1 MKMLNKI
8 ILFFFLSFPIFLRAQ
23 DFPPMKHFL
32 EGTVVRDICDDGKN
46 IWVAT
51 NGSGVYKYDMKKKK
65 WQNFSKKNKK
75 LSLNFFYTIAANKD
89 FVWAGSSDGLFI
101 YNKKRKRWTKRKF
114 GKGGQLSNWIRDI
127 EYDPYIKAVWIGRFK
142 YLTKYDLRK
151 RRFTDYDLTTNNDVK
166 TNTIKVV
173 KLDGD
178 SLVWFGSEDGLHKY
192 DKSRSIQDE
201 GTMSFYD
208 NNRNYFRG
216 EGDAVSISALLLE
229 QNNIWIGLDE
239 FVTNRNPDYNLGGIY
254 KFDRKNEWIRFDA
267 KNGLRGNGI
276 YDLELTGDYIWAAL
290 YQFSKNTKDIY
301 GRGIALINRITE
313 KVRMLDIKNFPATT
327 YSFHFDG
334 KRLWIGTENG
344 IYLLDFSNEFIENF
358 EKLANDRNSKK

>member
-1 MKMLNKI
+1 MKI
-8 ILFFFLSFPIFLRAQ
+8 AFFFNLLFPILLFSQELSPIEHYLDGMAV
-23 DFPPMKHFL
+23 
-32 EGTVVRDICDDGKN
+32 TDICDNGKE

-51 NGSGVYKYDMKKKK
+51 NGNGIYKYDLKKKK
-65 WQNFSKKNKK
+65 WLNYSTDNKK
-75 LSLNFFYTIAANKD
+75 LSLNFFYSIAANKD

-101 YNKKRKRWTKRKF
+101 YSKKRNKWTKRKF

-127 EYDPYIKAVWIGRFK
+127 EYDPYINAVWIGRFK
-142 YLTKYDLRK
+142 YLTKYDIKK
-151 RRFTDYDLTTNNDVK
+151 RRFTDFDLTTNNDVK

-192 DKSRSIQDE
+192 DKSRSIGDE

-208 NNRNYFRG
+208 NDLNYFRG
-216 EGDAVSISALLLE
+216 EGDAVSISSLLIE

-254 KFDRKNEWIRFDA
+254 KFDRKNEWLRFDS
-267 KNGLRGNGI
+267 KKGLRGNGI
-276 YDLELTGDYIWAAL
+276 YDMILIGDYIWASL

-301 GRGIALINRITE
+301 GRGIAIINRITE
-313 KVRMLDIKNFPATT
+313 DVKMMDIENFPAIT
-327 YSFHFDG
+327 YAFHYDG
-334 KRLWIGTENG
+334 QHLWIGTENG
-344 IYLLDFSNEFIENF
+344 IYSIDFTNEFIENF
-358 EKLANDRNSKK
+358 KKSKNDRNSDR